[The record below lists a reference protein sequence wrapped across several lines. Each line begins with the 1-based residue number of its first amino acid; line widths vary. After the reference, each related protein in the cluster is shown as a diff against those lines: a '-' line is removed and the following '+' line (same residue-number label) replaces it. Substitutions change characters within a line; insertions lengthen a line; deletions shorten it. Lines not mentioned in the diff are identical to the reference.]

1 MKIAA
6 ITDIGKRQEN
16 EDSFLIS
23 TFQLGTDPVRPIN
36 VSEFDCLD
44 PSHVLIMVI
53 GDGMGG
59 LEKGKLASTTVIN
72 SIQYEIETS
81 EGPNIIQAIME
92 SSKALHS
99 AYGTQAGTTV
109 SALVISSNQYISVHA
124 GDSRIYHK
132 SEETGNITLLTEDHT
147 GRRAYSEQGITD
159 ESILKSVEHKLTNA
173 IGVIE
178 DPELDVLYGSFSE
191 GDQFLIASDGFW
203 HHFSDAMDTFKWY
216 STSGLS
222 WAIEKSRELG
232 ETDNATAVGVKL

>member
-23 TFQLGTDPVRPIN
+23 TFQLGTDPVSPIN
-36 VSEFDCLD
+36 VSEFDCSN
-44 PSHVLIMVI
+44 PSHVLIMVV

-59 LEKGKLASTTVIN
+59 LEKGKLASTTVIK
-72 SIQYEIETS
+72 SIQQEIATS
-81 EGPNIIQAIME
+81 KGPNLIQAIME
-92 SSKALHS
+92 SSRALHS
-99 AYGTQAGTTV
+99 AYGKQAGTTV
-109 SALVISSNQYISVHA
+109 SALVISANQYISVHA

-132 SEETGNITLLTEDHT
+132 SAATKEITLLSEDHT
-147 GRRAYSEQGITD
+147 GRKAYSDQGITD
-159 ESILKSVEHKLTNA
+159 ESILRSVENKLTNA

-178 DPELDVLYGSFSE
+178 EPELDILYGGFSK

-203 HHFSDAMDTFKWY
+203 HQFSDSMNTFKWY

-222 WAIEKSRELG
+222 WALEKSRELG
-232 ETDNATAVGVKL
+232 ETDNATAIGVKL